1 MDNLNPL
8 KTRLNE
14 IHDLQATLAL
24 LGWDQQVN
32 MPPGGAVHRASQLS
46 TLSRIQHEM
55 FTADETARLLEAAE
69 AESKDLPYDS
79 DDAALLRVT
88 RHDFDLATK
97 LPADLVAEISRVTA
111 LAHEAWAKARMDDD
125 YAAFKPWF
133 QQVLDLNRQTAEH
146 LGYEDRPYDA
156 LLDQYEPGMKTA
168 AVATLFQELKD
179 AQIPLIRAIAEQVD
193 RIDNSVFKRTY
204 DEADQETFGLKVSK
218 RLGYDF
224 ERGRL
229 DRAVHPFTTGFGSND
244 VRITTRYEANWL
256 PGSLFGTIH
265 ETGHALYEQGSAES
279 ISGTPLE
286 GGTSLGIHESQSRL
300 WENLVG
306 RSKAFWQY
314 FFPQLQATFP
324 AALDGVGLDAFYRAI
339 NRAQPSLIRVEADEV
354 TYNMHIIIRFE
365 LENDLLEGKLSV
377 DDAPAAWNA
386 KYEEYL
392 GVRPPTNREGILQD
406 VHWSGGMIGYFP
418 TYTLGNLM
426 SVPFF
431 NKAVEAHPAIPTE
444 IAQGEFSTL
453 LGWLQ
458 ENIYRHGRKYL
469 PAELFERVT
478 GEKMSAQP
486 YVAYLREKYGELYD
500 LP

>member
-1 MDNLNPL
+1 MDSLKPL

-14 IHDLQATLAL
+14 VHDLQAALAV

-32 MPPGGAVHRASQLS
+32 MPPGGAEHRASQLS
-46 TLSRIQHEM
+46 TLSRIQHDL
-55 FTADETARLLEAAE
+55 FTADETARLLETAE
-69 AESKDLPYDS
+69 AEGGDLPYDS

-88 RHDFDLATK
+88 RHDFDLATR
-97 LPADLVAEISRVTA
+97 LPSDLVAEISRVTT
-111 LAHEAWAKARMDDD
+111 LAHEAWAKARAADD
-125 YAAFKPWF
+125 YPAFKPWL
-133 QQVLDLNRQTAEH
+133 QQILDLNRQTAEH
-146 LGYEDRPYDA
+146 LGYADRPYDA

-168 AVATLFQELKD
+168 AVATLFEELKT
-179 AQIPLIRAIAEQVD
+179 AQIPLIRAIAAQAD
-193 RIDNSVFKRTY
+193 RIDNRVLKREFP
-204 DEADQETFGLKVSK
+204 EAAQEAFGLKVAET
-218 RLGYDF
+218 LGYDF
-224 ERGRL
+224 QRGRL

-244 VRITTRYEANWL
+244 VRITTRYEAHWL
-256 PGSLFGTIH
+256 PGSLFGTVH
-265 ETGHALYEQGSAES
+265 ETGHALYEQGSAAS

-306 RSKAFWQY
+306 RSRAFWQY
-314 FFPQLQATFP
+314 FFPRLQAAFP
-324 AALDGVGLDAFYRAI
+324 AALDGVGLEDFYRAI
-339 NRAQPSLIRVEADEV
+339 NRAEPSLVRVEADEV

-386 KYEEYL
+386 KYQEYL
-392 GVRPPTNREGILQD
+392 GVQPPNNRLGILQD
-406 VHWSGGMIGYFP
+406 VHWAGGMIGYFP

-431 NKAVEAHPAIPTE
+431 NKAVEAHPEIPAE
-444 IAQGEFSTL
+444 IAQGQFGTL

-478 GEKMSAQP
+478 GEQMSAQP
-486 YVAYLREKYGELYD
+486 YIAYLRSKYGELYD